1 MNRSAITTKGNC
13 LKRLILAGGALF
25 LLVGQ
30 LSPSAA
36 LQTPPPT
43 QAGSP
48 ASIDTLE
55 RLRSDLEAAQE
66 RIAAIQRRASTVEAQ
81 VASVDRQIARVQEAL
96 AISHQLVTETGAR
109 LAIIRLEIDEKQRR
123 YRAVENQ
130 ARAIAV
136 ALYKNG
142 PVDEL
147 EIILNSRDFGEMA
160 ETFRYTAAAADNR
173 RDVMTSL
180 EDLEAD
186 LAVVEAKYQ
195 EELSKAL
202 VAQSKK
208 EELAQQL
215 KELRGVRFA
224 KLTDLR
230 QKISSERG
238 EAEALA
244 RQSDRIEQRLAG
256 SYGYDDVVVGD
267 PSAMGFIWPLEGVVT
282 SGFGMRWGRMHQ
294 GLDIDGE
301 TGDPIRAAKAGT
313 VSMSGVA
320 GGYGNMVVVDHGGGV
335 ATLYAHASQLLVTEG
350 QRVQQGE
357 VVALVGSTGFSTGS
371 HLHFEIRINGTPQNP
386 LPFLP

>member
-1 MNRSAITTKGNC
+1 
-13 LKRLILAGGALF
+13 LKRLILTGAVF
-25 LLVGQ
+25 LAVVGQ

-36 LQTPPPT
+36 LQTPT
-43 QAGSP
+43 SAQTDSG
-48 ASIDTLE
+48 DRLE
-55 RLRSDLEAAQE
+55 QLRSELEAAQQ
-66 RIAAIQRRASTVEAQ
+66 RIAAIQQRASTVEAQ
-81 VASVDRQIARVQEAL
+81 VASVDGQIARVQEAL
-96 AISHQLVTETGAR
+96 AISQTLVTETGAR
-109 LAIIRLEIDEKQRR
+109 LAIIRLEIDEKRR
-123 YRAVENQ
+123 RFQTVESQ

-136 ALYKNG
+136 SLYKNG

-173 RDVMTSL
+173 RDVMTAL
-180 EDLEAD
+180 EDLEAELELD
-186 LAVVEAKYQ
+186 EVKYQ

-202 VAQSKK
+202 VAQSRKQ
-208 EELAQQL
+208 ELAQQL
-215 KELRGVRFA
+215 KELRAIRFA

-256 SYGYDDVVVGD
+256 NYGTDDIVVGD
-267 PSAMGFIWPLEGVVT
+267 PSAMGFIWPLRGVIT

-301 TGDPIRAAKAGT
+301 TGDPILAAKSGT

-335 ATLYAHASQLLVTEG
+335 ASLYGHASQLFVTEG
-350 QRVQQGE
+350 QNVAQGQ
-357 VVALVGSTGFSTGS
+357 VIAAVGSTGFSTGS
-371 HLHFEIRINGTPQNP
+371 HLHFEIRVNGTPQNP
-386 LPFLP
+386 LPYLP

>member
-1 MNRSAITTKGNC
+1 M
-13 LKRLILAGGALF
+13 
-25 LLVGQ
+25 VGQ

-36 LQTPPPT
+36 LQTPSTDADPSAPV
-43 QAGSP
+43 
-48 ASIDTLE
+48 DTLE
-55 RLRSDLEAAQE
+55 RLRSELEAAQG

-81 VASVDRQIARVQEAL
+81 VASVDAQIAQVQEAL
-96 AISHQLVTETGAR
+96 AISHELVTETGAR
-109 LAIIRLEIDEKQRR
+109 LAILRLEIDDKRR
-123 YRAVENQ
+123 RFQMVESQ

-136 ALYKNG
+136 ALYKSG

-147 EIILNSRDFGEMA
+147 EILLNSTDFGEIA
-160 ETFRYTAAAADNR
+160 ETFRYSEAAADNR
-173 RDVMTSL
+173 REVMTSL
-180 EDLEAD
+180 EDLDAE
-186 LAVVEAKYQ
+186 LAVEESKYQ

-202 VAQSKK
+202 VAQSKR

-215 KELRGVRFA
+215 KELRGARFA

-230 QKISSERG
+230 AKIASERG

-256 SYGYDDVVVGD
+256 NFGYDNIVAGD
-267 PSAMGFIWPLEGVVT
+267 PSAMGFIWPLRGVIT

-335 ATLYAHASQLLVTEG
+335 ATLYGHASQLLVTEG
-350 QRVQQGE
+350 QQVSQGQLI
-357 VVALVGSTGFSTGS
+357 AAVGSTGFSTGS

>member
-1 MNRSAITTKGNC
+1 M
-13 LKRLILAGGALF
+13 KRLILTGAAL
-25 LLVGQ
+25 LVLVGQ

-36 LQTPPPT
+36 LQTPT
-43 QAGSP
+43 SP
-48 ASIDTLE
+48 QTPSPDSVDTLE
-55 RLRSDLEAAQE
+55 RLRAELEAAQG
-66 RIAAIQRRASTVEAQ
+66 RIAAIQRRASTVEEQ
-81 VASVDRQIARVQEAL
+81 VASVDGQMTRVQDAL
-96 AISHQLVTETGAR
+96 AISQQLVTETGAR
-109 LAIIRLEIDEKQRR
+109 LAIIRLEIDEKRR
-123 YRAVENQ
+123 RFQTVESQ

-142 PVDEL
+142 PVDEI
-147 EIILNSRDFGEMA
+147 EIFLNSRDFGEMA

-173 RDVMTSL
+173 REVMTSL
-180 EDLEAD
+180 EDLEAE
-186 LAVVEAKYQ
+186 LAVEEASYQ

-215 KELRGVRFA
+215 RELRAVRFA

-230 QKISSERG
+230 AKIASERG
-238 EAEALA
+238 EVDAIA

-267 PSAMGFIWPLEGVVT
+267 PSAMGFIWPLRGVIT

-301 TGDPIRAAKAGT
+301 TGDPIRAAKSGT
-313 VSMSGVA
+313 VSMSGVG
-320 GGYGNMVVVDHGGGV
+320 GGYGNMVVIDHGGGA
-335 ATLYAHASQLLVTEG
+335 ATLYAHASQLFVTEG
-350 QRVQQGE
+350 QRVAQGQLI
-357 VVALVGSTGFSTGS
+357 AAVGSTGFSTGS

>member
-1 MNRSAITTKGNC
+1 M
-13 LKRLILAGGALF
+13 KRLILAGAVL
-25 LLVGQ
+25 LALVGQ

-36 LQTPPPT
+36 LQTPT
-43 QAGSP
+43 AAQTDSA
-48 ASIDTLE
+48 DRLE
-55 RLRSDLEAAQE
+55 KLRSELEAAQQ
-66 RIAAIQRRASTVEAQ
+66 RIAAIQERASTVEAQ
-81 VASVDRQIARVQEAL
+81 VASIDQQMDRVQAAL
-96 AISHQLVTETGAR
+96 AISQKLVTETGAR
-109 LAIIRLEIDEKQRR
+109 LAVIRLEIDEKRR
-123 YRAVENQ
+123 RLQTVEGQ

-180 EDLEAD
+180 EELEAELEVD
-186 LAVVEAKYQ
+186 EAKYQ

-215 KELRGVRFA
+215 RELRGARFA

-230 QKISSERG
+230 QKITSERG
-238 EAEALA
+238 EADALA
-244 RQSDRIEQRLAG
+244 SQSDRIEQRLAG
-256 SYGYDDVVVGD
+256 NYGYDDIVVGD
-267 PSAMGFIWPLEGVVT
+267 PSAMGFMWPLRGVIT

-313 VSMSGVA
+313 VSMSA
-320 GGYGNMVVVDHGGGV
+320 TLGGYGNAVVIDHGGGV
-335 ATLYAHASQLLVTEG
+335 ATLYGHASQLLVTQG
-350 QRVQQGE
+350 QTVQQGQ

-371 HLHFEIRINGTPQNP
+371 HLHFEIRVNGTPQNP